1 MWWDWRKSSRL
12 YIGKALVLLQLPR
25 QPIHVVA
32 AGDADLAGT
41 LANVRTQLP
50 AGARLHVDLGVER
63 CMAVPVR
70 YPQGL
75 RGFEEK
81 RQVAQAVSA
90 SALGLS
96 AEQVHCEL
104 DPLQPGVAAAASAA
118 DIIGLQTWASASGI
132 QLLGIRPW
140 WSVVSTDTNRAPG
153 MALVIREP
161 GGTTVLGQ
169 RDALA
174 AWRGFSL
181 VPQDGAGNETD
192 WREMLDSVD
201 LPVDGAKVVTITD
214 HADLA
219 NPQSGLPNLWPG
231 HLRLMA

>member
-12 YIGKALVLLQLPR
+12 YIGQGLVLLQVPR
-25 QPIHVVA
+25 QPVQVFA
-32 AGDADLAGT
+32 TGDADLAGT
-41 LANVRTQLP
+41 LAHVLTQLP
-50 AGARLHVDLGVER
+50 AGARLRIDLGVER

-75 RGFEEK
+75 RGFDEK
-81 RQVAQAVSA
+81 LQVAQAVSA

-104 DPLQPGVAAAASAA
+104 DPLQPEVAAAAPAA
-118 DIIGLQTWASASGI
+118 DILGLQTWAASSGI
-132 QLLGIRPW
+132 QLLSIRPW
-140 WSVVSTDTNRAPG
+140 WSVVSSDTQRPPG

-169 RDALA
+169 PDALT

-181 VPQDGAGNETD
+181 VQPDGAGDAPD

-201 LPVDGAKVVTITD
+201 LPTDGAQVVAIAD
-214 HADLA
+214 HPDRAT
-219 NPQSGLPNLWPG
+219 PQPGLPGLWPG
-231 HLRLMA
+231 HLRFMT